1 MRSSQSKDKLNVLI
15 SAYACSPDLGSEAG
29 VGWGFVSELAKFHN
43 IYVITQFEKFQ
54 PAIDTAIKKAPH
66 LASIKFFGINR
77 SRNMILERI
86 WPPSYYW
93 SYRAWQKDAYK
104 LALALS
110 KDIKF
115 DVIHQLNMV
124 GFREP
129 GYLWKIGI
137 PFVWGPIGGMGYF
150 PWRFLHLVGAYG
162 ALYYTG
168 YNLFNALQ
176 MRFLRRPKLA
186 AISAGRGLIA
196 ATPENQAGAKRY
208 WNRPSTLICEVGLP
222 PAPLQRPMHRHAGEP
237 MRLVWTGQHTP
248 GKALNLALTAL
259 ARVPEG
265 SPWELHVLGK
275 GPRTSI
281 WKGMAQHFGLTER
294 CNFHGW
300 LPRDEAL
307 KIMANC
313 HVMLITSLRDLTS
326 TVTIEALAMGLPI
339 ICLDHCGFSSVVDDT
354 CGIKVPVSTP
364 EEAVDSL
371 AAGIFQLIDNESMR
385 FDLAQGAVVRAK
397 EFSWGEKTQTLSR
410 IYRRVI
416 DEHQKVSE

>member
-1 MRSSQSKDKLNVLI
+1 MQSSQSRDRLNVLI

-43 IYVITQFEKFQ
+43 IYVITQFEKFK
-54 PAIDTAIKKAPH
+54 PAIDNAAKKAPH
-66 LASIKFFGINR
+66 LASINFFGINR
-77 SRNMILERI
+77 TRNMFLERI

-93 SYRAWQKDAYK
+93 SYRTWQKDAHK
-104 LALALS
+104 LACALS
-110 KDIKF
+110 KDVKF
-115 DVIHQLNMV
+115 DVVHQLNMV

-129 GYLWKIGI
+129 GYLWKLGI

-186 AISAGRGLIA
+186 AISAGVGLIA

-208 WNRPSTLICEVGLP
+208 WNRPSTLLCEVGLP
-222 PAPLQRPMHRHAGEP
+222 PAPVQLPMHRHAGES

-248 GKALNLALTAL
+248 GKALNLALAAL
-259 ARVPEG
+259 ARLPG
-265 SPWELHVLGK
+265 GATWELHVLGK
-275 GPRTSI
+275 GSRTSI
-281 WKGMAQHFGLTER
+281 WKRMAQKLGLTER

-307 KIMANC
+307 KVMANC

-354 CGIKVPVSTP
+354 CGIKIPVSSP
-364 EEAVDSL
+364 EKAVECL
-371 AAGIFQLIDNESMR
+371 ASGIKQLIDNEAMR
-385 FDLAQGAVVRAK
+385 FDLAQGAVMRAK
-397 EFSWGEKTQTLSR
+397 EFSWGEKTRTLSW
-410 IYRRVI
+410 IYRQVI
-416 DEHQKVSE
+416 KEHREVVE